1 MTCCVCNT
9 PTPFES
15 DLVQKILPTIV
26 GSSIVVLLFII
37 GRLLDSTMKLREI
50 KRNWYLKV
58 IIDPNIKKLEDFYL
72 DVFSTLEVS
81 ISTLVQLRST
91 RNFNDYIVDK
101 SLEMGKFQTL
111 KRKFEIDFIALIQTN
126 YPEISNE
133 LENLLRDLEDKVTS
147 CLDRQ
152 DLVDSHYDNLE
163 ISVSSTKYELLKILY
178 KPLIIKRFSL
188 LKNLKFCML
197 SLLCQV

>member
-1 MTCCVCNT
+1 MTCCMCNT

-15 DLVQKILPTIV
+15 DLVQKIFPTIV

-72 DVFSTLEVS
+72 DVFSTLKVS
-81 ISTLVQLRST
+81 ISTLVQLKST
-91 RNFNDYIVDK
+91 RNFNEYIVDK

-111 KRKFEIDFIALIQTN
+111 KRKFELDFIALIQTN

-147 CLDRQ
+147 YLDRQ

-178 KPLIIKRFSL
+178 KPLILKRFSL